1 MSYMPLFFVV
11 FNKTITAEVDN
22 TNADLTHS
30 TSLES
35 EKRHH
40 KAQFFFLLLA
50 EFDIVFCSS
59 LENDP
64 TRMLT

>member
-40 KAQFFFLLLA
+40 KAQFFF
-50 EFDIVFCSS
+50 FFWQS
-59 LENDP
+59 LTLFSAP
-64 TRMLT
+64 V

>member
-40 KAQFFFLLLA
+40 KAQFFSF
-50 EFDIVFCSS
+50 FWQ
-59 LENDP
+59 N
-64 TRMLT
+64 LTLFSAPV